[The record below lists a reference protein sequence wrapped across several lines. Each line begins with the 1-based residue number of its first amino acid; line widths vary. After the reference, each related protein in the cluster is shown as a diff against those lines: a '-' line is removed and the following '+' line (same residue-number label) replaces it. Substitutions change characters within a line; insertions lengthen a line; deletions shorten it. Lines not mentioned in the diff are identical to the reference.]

1 MTDEE
6 FVQRTQERLDH
17 PRSEQRRLHE
27 QSATTLRFDL
37 QRGML
42 AGTRRR

>member
-1 MTDEE
+1 MTDIE

-27 QSATTLRFDL
+27 QSATKLRLDP
-37 QRGML
+37 QGDML